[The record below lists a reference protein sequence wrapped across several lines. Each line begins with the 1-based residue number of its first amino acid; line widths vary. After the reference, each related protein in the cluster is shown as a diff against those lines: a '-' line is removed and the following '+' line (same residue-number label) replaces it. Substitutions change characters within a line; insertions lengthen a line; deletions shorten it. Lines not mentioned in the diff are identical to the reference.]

1 MESAL
6 ARKLRAHETVIG
18 TWISSGSPN
27 VVDVLRNL
35 RFDWFVLDMEH
46 SPISVETVAAMI
58 QVLNGS
64 KITPLVRVGEIDQAL
79 FKSVLDSGAHG
90 LVVPMVNTAEEAE
103 RAVRFCKY
111 PPRGVRGVAAVK
123 ASDYGFSMADYI
135 RTANDQVTLIVQIE
149 TPEALQNVGEI
160 LAVEGVD
167 VAFVGPSDMTMSLGL
182 VDDRG
187 NPRVLEAMSNVV
199 KACETAGKA
208 AGTLATSA
216 EEIRRDLDMGFR
228 FLSLATDVRQLIV
241 GAKSML
247 ATAGRT

>member
-167 VAFVGPSDMTMSLGL
+167 VAFVGPSDMTMTLGL

-199 KACETAGKA
+199 KACEAAGKT
-208 AGTLATSA
+208 AGTLATSP
-216 EEIRRDLDMGFR
+216 EEIRRDLEMGFR
-228 FLSLATDVRQLIV
+228 FLSLATDVRQLIG